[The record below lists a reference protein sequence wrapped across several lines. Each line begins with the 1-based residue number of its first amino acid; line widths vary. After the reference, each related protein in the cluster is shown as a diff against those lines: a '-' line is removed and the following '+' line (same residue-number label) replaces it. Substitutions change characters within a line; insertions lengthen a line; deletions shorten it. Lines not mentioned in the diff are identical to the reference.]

1 MGKQLRKDG
10 KTNSPLEM
18 HKEMEKTGIKETVT
32 EIHQNNHDKYM
43 EKSLEFCERELQGGF
58 HLQEEKESLR
68 RDHKREFTRM
78 WGKRGK

>member
-43 EKSLEFCERELQGGF
+43 EKSLEFYEREL
-58 HLQEEKESLR
+58 
-68 RDHKREFTRM
+68 
-78 WGKRGK
+78 